1 MTVATPHETTLSM
14 PGGVRVSLK
23 SSLPADRSAALPAL
37 VLLHGAGM
45 DDRAWEP
52 QLAALGTRGVLA
64 IAPAFPG
71 HGLSQGTALE
81 QITALASWV
90 LHLTD
95 TLKLKRWALAG
106 HSMGALVALEAAAQA
121 QRRVAGLALVGA
133 ALRMKVNPELMTA
146 AREDLLRAAAMIAK
160 WGYGPAAQR
169 DGRAELGRQRL
180 AGSPP
185 GVLAADLSA
194 CAGYEGASAAASRI
208 ACPAVV
214 VAGAEDRMTNPKHGR
229 ALADALPRAEFV
241 EIAGAGQHAV
251 GGGPASNHDVLV
263 QIAPT
268 KEPAG

>member
-14 PGGVRVSLK
+14 PGGVRGSLK
-23 SSLPADRSAALPAL
+23 SSLPGVQSAALPAL

-45 DDRAWEP
+45 DDPAWEP

-90 LHLTD
+90 LHLTE

-121 QRRVAGLALVGA
+121 QGRVAGLAVIGA
-133 ALRMKVNPELMTA
+133 ALRMKVNPELM
-146 AREDLLRAAAMIAK
+146 
-160 WGYGPAAQR
+160 
-169 DGRAELGRQRL
+169 
-180 AGSPP
+180 
-185 GVLAADLSA
+185 LAADLSA

-241 EIAGAGQHAV
+241 EIAGAGHMLMAE
-251 GGGPASNHDVLV
+251 
-263 QIAPT
+263 APQAIT
-268 KEPAG
+268 MCWCRSRQRKSRPGDA

>member
-1 MTVATPHETTLSM
+1 M
-14 PGGVRVSLK
+14 PGGARVSLK
-23 SSLPADRSAALPAL
+23 SSLPGFQSAALPAL

-71 HGLSQGTALE
+71 HGLSQGIALE

-121 QRRVAGLALVGA
+121 QGRVASLALIGA
-133 ALRMKVNPELMTA
+133 ALRMKVNPELMIA
-146 AREDLLRAAAMIAK
+146 AREDLPRAAAMIAK
-160 WGYGPAAQR
+160 WGYGTAAQR

-194 CAGYEGASAAASRI
+194 CAGYEGASAASRI

-229 ALADALPRAEFV
+229 ALADALPQAEFV
-241 EIAGAGQHAV
+241 EIAGAGHMLMAEAPQAIT
-251 GGGPASNHDVLV
+251 DVLV

>member
-1 MTVATPHETTLSM
+1 
-14 PGGVRVSLK
+14 
-23 SSLPADRSAALPAL
+23 
-37 VLLHGAGM
+37 
-45 DDRAWEP
+45 
-52 QLAALGTRGVLA
+52 
-64 IAPAFPG
+64 
-71 HGLSQGTALE
+71 
-81 QITALASWV
+81 
-90 LHLTD
+90 
-95 TLKLKRWALAG
+95 
-106 HSMGALVALEAAAQA
+106 MGALVALEAAAQA

-146 AREDLLRAAAMIAK
+146 AREDLPRAAAMIAK

-229 ALADALPRAEFV
+229 ALVDALPRAEFV
-241 EIAGAGQHAV
+241 EIAGAGHMLMAEAPQAIT
-251 GGGPASNHDVLV
+251 DVLV